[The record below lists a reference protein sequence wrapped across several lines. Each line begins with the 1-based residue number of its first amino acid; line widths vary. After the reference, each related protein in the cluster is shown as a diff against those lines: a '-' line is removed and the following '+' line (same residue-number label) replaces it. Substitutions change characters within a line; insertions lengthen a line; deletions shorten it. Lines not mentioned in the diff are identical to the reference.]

1 MRRALLPLFLFAAL
15 VAATP
20 EVTEEYPVI
29 VVVPLGEPSEDLVEF
44 IADSLKERFLLTV
57 RVADPEPLPDIAWY
71 QPRQRWRAEKLLTHL
86 KQMDLGDAWRVT
98 GITEEPISTTKGKRY
113 DYGIAGLADMDGKAS
128 VLTSYLFRRVKKK
141 NRKRYLRYME
151 NLVIHEVGH
160 TLGLDHCPLVRCIM
174 ADAKGNAL
182 KAARRSI
189 NEFCPRCT
197 RLIRRHLRDPKVRGK
212 WSKRERAILKKH
224 TLKEE
229 ESE

>member
-1 MRRALLPLFLFAAL
+1 MPLFLFVAL

-29 VVVPLGEPSEDLVEF
+29 VVVPLGDPSEDLVKF
-44 IADSLKERFLLTV
+44 IAESLQKRFLLTV
-57 RVADPEPLPDIAWY
+57 RVTDPEPLPEVAWY
-71 QPRQRWRAEKLLTHL
+71 PPRKRWRAEKLLKHL
-86 KQMDLGDAWRVT
+86 KQMDVGDAWRVT
-98 GITEEPISTTKGKRY
+98 GITEEPISTTKGERY
-113 DYGIAGLADMDGKAS
+113 DYGIAGLADMGGKAS

-151 NLVIHEVGH
+151 NLIIHEVGH

-182 KAARRSI
+182 RAARLSI

-197 RLIRRHLRDPKVRGK
+197 RQLRRHLKDPEVKGK
-212 WSKRERAILKKH
+212 WSRRERAILKK
-224 TLKEE
+224 LSSAE
-229 ESE
+229 ESP